1 MIYYKQLI
9 GIKNKDKNKITF
21 FYTMDFFG
29 NLAYGPY
36 LRMFSNM
43 KIKYIETKSI
53 LLRVLKIL
61 KQVYDIYMCF
71 MH

>member
-1 MIYYKQLI
+1 
-9 GIKNKDKNKITF
+9 
-21 FYTMDFFG
+21 MDFFG

-61 KQVYDIYMCF
+61 KQVYDIVIYVLYALTSCSK
-71 MH
+71 

>member
-1 MIYYKQLI
+1 
-9 GIKNKDKNKITF
+9 
-21 FYTMDFFG
+21 MDFFG

-61 KQVYDIYMCF
+61 KQVYDIVIYVLYALTSGSK
-71 MH
+71 